1 MGLSHILQTGV
12 SMHHLSIPEAI
23 SDIRDGK
30 VVIIADDEDRENEG
44 DLVMA
49 AQFITADA
57 VNFMTRYGRGLI
69 CVPMTGERL
78 DTLELPLMVPH
89 GENSS
94 GFGTAFTVSVEARA
108 GVTTG
113 ISAFDRART
122 IQILADPATTAQHIS
137 RPGHIFPLR
146 AHPDGVLGRAGQTEA
161 SIDLV
166 RLAGLEPVAVICE
179 IMNEDGSMARMPQLE
194 AFASQHN
201 IGIVTT
207 ADLIAYRQRAERMV
221 RRGPSTRLP
230 TRYGHFF
237 LTAYA
242 NPAYA
247 EPDLVLTMGDLSGDE
262 PVLVRFHSECMTGD
276 VFGSSRCDCGDQLQ
290 LAMERI
296 ATEGRG
302 VILYMRQEGRG
313 IGLVNKL
320 RAYHLQDQG
329 LDTVEANER
338 LGFAADL
345 RTYDAGACM
354 LQDLGVRQIRLMTN
368 NPRKVSGLEAHGIE
382 VVERLSLIAPVNSG
396 NHRYLQTKSRKLG
409 HLFDSPVAPVDRIS
423 S

>member
-1 MGLSHILQTGV
+1 MP
-12 SMHHLSIPEAI
+12 HLSIPEAI

-30 VVIIADDEDRENEG
+30 FVIIADDKDRENEG

-49 AQFITADA
+49 ARFGTADA
-57 VNFMTRYGRGLI
+57 VNFMARYGRGLI

-78 DTLELPLMVPH
+78 DTLDLPLMVPLS
-89 GENSS
+89 ENSS

-122 IQILADPATTAQHIS
+122 IQTLADPAATAKDLS

-179 IMNEDGSMARMPQLE
+179 IMNDDGSMARMPQLE
-194 AFASQHN
+194 AFAAQHN

-207 ADLIAYRQRAERMV
+207 ADLIAYRQRAERMT
-221 RRGPSTRLP
+221 RCGPSTRLP

-237 LTAYA
+237 LTAYD

-247 EPDLVLTMGDLSGDE
+247 EPDLALTMGELSGDE
-262 PVLVRFHSECMTGD
+262 PVLVRFHSECLTGD

-320 RAYHLQDQG
+320 RAYQLQDQG

-345 RTYDAGACM
+345 RTYDVGARM
-354 LQDLGVRQIRLMTN
+354 LQDLGVRRIRLLTN
-368 NPRKVSGLEAHGIE
+368 NPRKVSGLEAHEIE
-382 VVERLSLIAPVNSG
+382 VVERLPLIAPVHPG
-396 NHRYLQTKSRKLG
+396 NRRYLQTKSHKLG
-409 HLFDSPVAPVDRIS
+409 HLFDAPAAPVDRIS